1 MKDWPFYTKV
11 TVCLPTSQAEGS
23 FWLGYVNSKQKMH
36 YLALRAGIKISH
48 FEKTSKLKEETQ
60 GFGNICGFEE
70 QTQLSATKMSFILL
84 FFATHLKIYIYP
96 YPS

>member
-11 TVCLPTSQAEGS
+11 TVCLPTSQADGS
-23 FWLGYVNSKQKMH
+23 FWLGYVNSKQKKH
-36 YLALRAGIKISH
+36 YLVLRAGIKILR

-60 GFGNICGFEE
+60 GLGNICGFEE

-96 YPS
+96 S